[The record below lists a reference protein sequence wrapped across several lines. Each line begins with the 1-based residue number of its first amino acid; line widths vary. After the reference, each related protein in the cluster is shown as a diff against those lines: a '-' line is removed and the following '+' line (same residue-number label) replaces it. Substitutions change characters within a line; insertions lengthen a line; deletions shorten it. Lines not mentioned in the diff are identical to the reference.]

1 MIRSTKSL
9 TILYISVGG
18 WTTRLLLLI
27 TLPHKL
33 GRIKLVSTADFTS
46 SGELLGVVVLLFMT
60 VEFTPITFYEEFL
73 RTKTFKKLKSPLAIK
88 RFGKVLNF

>member
-46 SGELLGVVVLLFMT
+46 SGELLGVGVALLFMT
-60 VEFTPITFYEEFL
+60 VEFTPITFNDEFL
-73 RTKTFKKLKSPLAIK
+73 RTKK
-88 RFGKVLNF
+88 RFKIFLYQLP